1 MTRMPCG
8 QKLQVTV
15 LLQANLK
22 LPVAIIASGMPT
34 GDLTGI
40 ITLRLLLVAPLFYS
54 IVMMVVEVIFYCAG
68 TLLILENQRWMFVS
82 SHRNS
87 YPRNFFEAAYL
98 SVITLTSIG

>member
-1 MTRMPCG
+1 MGDATVVAGRVSAKASACCHVR
-8 QKLQVTV
+8 VT
-15 LLQANLK
+15 
-22 LPVAIIASGMPT
+22 PP
-34 GDLTGI
+34 
-40 ITLRLLLVAPLFYS
+40 PLYSS

>member
-1 MTRMPCG
+1 M
-8 QKLQVTV
+8 
-15 LLQANLK
+15 
-22 LPVAIIASGMPT
+22 MPT

-40 ITLRLLLVAPLFYS
+40 ITLRLFLVAPLFHS

-87 YPRNFFEAAYL
+87 YPRNCFEAAYL
-98 SVITLTSIG
+98 SVITLASIG

>member
-1 MTRMPCG
+1 M
-8 QKLQVTV
+8 
-15 LLQANLK
+15 
-22 LPVAIIASGMPT
+22 AIITSGMPT

-40 ITLRLLLVAPLFYS
+40 ITLRSPLFYS